1 MVCIMNVCNIEN
13 LICNLMKL
21 KLYKRKITFWGHK
34 FGDQDWKLKKKPLQ
48 ENKIFNKF
56 LSFSW
61 QGVSPKWRLS
71 RVIVVCFVLESVRR
85 SFLTNLVWTQKRKWI
100 RKRLQ
105 PLLSYLLVAYKN
117 ISLSEINGRL
127 EKILKKKTR

>member
-1 MVCIMNVCNIEN
+1 MNVCNIEN

-71 RVIVVCFVLESVRR
+71 RVIVVCEVFTKLLKTMKNNSFFSFSYKLGLNSKMEMDSKKIAAAPVLLAGGV
-85 SFLTNLVWTQKRKWI
+85 
-100 RKRLQ
+100 
-105 PLLSYLLVAYKN
+105 
-117 ISLSEINGRL
+117 
-127 EKILKKKTR
+127 

>member
-61 QGVSPKWRLS
+61 QGVLPKWRLS
-71 RVIVVCFVLESVRR
+71 RVIVVCEVFTKLLKTMKNNSFFSFSYKLGLNSKMEMDSKKIAAAPVLLAGGV
-85 SFLTNLVWTQKRKWI
+85 
-100 RKRLQ
+100 
-105 PLLSYLLVAYKN
+105 
-117 ISLSEINGRL
+117 
-127 EKILKKKTR
+127 